1 LIGTQQGIWDR
12 TWIIGKMQIP
22 HNSRLAGSSSAKQ
35 KPLPKP
41 LAMSQSAYLK
51 VEDQK
56 AAESKSTGETWT
68 GDFPQ
73 ALRSY
78 VQRCFERCKTD
89 DQRKAIEGALQEV
102 SVRSGDVNAH
112 A

>member
-1 LIGTQQGIWDR
+1 
-12 TWIIGKMQIP
+12 MQIP
-22 HNSRLAGSSSAKQ
+22 DNPRLAGSSFGKQ

-41 LAMSQSAYLK
+41 PAMSQPAYLK
-51 VEDQK
+51 VEEQK
-56 AAESKSTGETWT
+56 AAESKSTGETKT

-73 ALRSY
+73 ALRGY

-89 DQRKAIEGALQEV
+89 EQRKAIEGALQEV